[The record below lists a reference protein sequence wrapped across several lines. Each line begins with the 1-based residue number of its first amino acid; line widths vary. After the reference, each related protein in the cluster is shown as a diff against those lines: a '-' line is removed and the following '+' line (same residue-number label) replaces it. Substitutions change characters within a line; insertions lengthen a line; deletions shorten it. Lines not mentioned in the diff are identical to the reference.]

1 MKIKLAVAVL
11 GCSLLSACD
20 QVENTPK
27 GVRPAVV
34 QSSESAVKPKEATPE
49 ADTSVNLD
57 SYVSLNNEPGGLALT
72 YVLTSRSGEPLPDS
86 ELLSRLSPTYF
97 QEQDSFKRK
106 DIADTELP
114 KVKAKLRTYRAT
126 EYYSL
131 PFGGLAQAPL
141 AMTNVNLEAYDL
153 SSKGF
158 PLSGYGASCWS
169 GSLRNQQGVYLKTLP
184 GSLRCVL
191 PVADENTARLI
202 EAARAKG
209 GVSMRGTIY
218 LFVHGVE
225 GGTVKTVPVHA
236 TIDLVDAFTKEVLST
251 VNL

>member
-1 MKIKLAVAVL
+1 MKIKLAVALL

-27 GVRPAVV
+27 GLRPAVT
-34 QSSESAVKPKEATPE
+34 QSSNDVVKPKEVTPE
-49 ADTSVNLD
+49 ADPSVNLN
-57 SYVSLNNEPGGLALT
+57 SYVSLNSEAGGLALT
-72 YVLTSRSGEPLPDS
+72 YVLTSRSGESLPES

-97 QEQDSFKRK
+97 QEPDSFKRK

-114 KVKAKLRTYRAT
+114 KVQAKLRTYKAT
-126 EYYSL
+126 DYFSL
-131 PFGGLAQAPL
+131 PFGSLAQAPL
-141 AMTNVNLEAYDL
+141 AMTNVTLGAYDL
-153 SSKGF
+153 SFKGF

-184 GSLRCVL
+184 GSLPCVL
-191 PVADENTARLI
+191 PVADENTARRV

-209 GVSMRGTIY
+209 GLSMRGTIY
-218 LFVHGVE
+218 LFVQGVE

-236 TIDLVDAFTKEVLST
+236 SVDLVDAFTKEVLST

>member
-1 MKIKLAVAVL
+1 MKIKLAMAVL
-11 GCSLLSACD
+11 GCSMLSACG

-27 GVRPAVV
+27 GVRPAVA
-34 QSSESAVKPKEATPE
+34 QSSDRAVKPQGALPE

-57 SYVSLNNEPGGLALT
+57 SYVSLNTEAGGLALT
-72 YVLTSRSGEPLPDS
+72 YVLTSRSGEKLPDS
-86 ELLSRLSPTYF
+86 ELLSRLSPTFF
-97 QEQDSFKRK
+97 QEQDSFKRQ
-106 DIADTELP
+106 DIADAELP
-114 KVKAKLRTYRAT
+114 KVKAKLRTYRAS

-141 AMTNVNLEAYDL
+141 ALTNVTLGAYDI
-153 SSKGF
+153 SSKSF
-158 PLSGYGASCWS
+158 PLSSYGTSCWS

-184 GSLRCVL
+184 GSLPCGL

-209 GVSMRGTIY
+209 RLSMRGTVY
-218 LFVHGVE
+218 LFVQGVE
-225 GGTVKTVPVHA
+225 GSTVKTVPVHA
-236 TIDLVDAFTKEVLST
+236 SIDIFDTITKDILST